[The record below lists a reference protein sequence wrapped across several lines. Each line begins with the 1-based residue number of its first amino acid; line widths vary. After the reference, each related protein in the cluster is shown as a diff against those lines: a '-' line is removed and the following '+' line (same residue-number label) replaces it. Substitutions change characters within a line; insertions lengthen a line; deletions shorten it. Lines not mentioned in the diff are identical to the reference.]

1 MLRALCAVLVVGAE
15 AFLAL
20 PCCFWQERGRLLWRH
35 FVSAWRQVQV
45 ANSGVVDVGC
55 REVAIPDLTYEGA
68 KLSQVLAPTDPL
80 AFNPITSVLDDRLS
94 VVCN

>member
-1 MLRALCAVLVVGAE
+1 M
-15 AFLAL
+15 
-20 PCCFWQERGRLLWRH
+20 
-35 FVSAWRQVQV
+35 QV